1 MRDNRYK
8 IIFKGQELNFE
19 CSEEEAFAY
28 VNNFGKVLVLKVS
41 CALPIKTKHFIK
53 SFEKIKNADV
63 SFNVKFLDKT
73 KEFENFVKATTF
85 SDILQKV
92 NIDAEIWVVYTK
104 KFDKFVNIR
113 RAVENFKKS
122 VNKAVG
128 KCMIKSF

>member
-8 IIFKGQELNFE
+8 IIFKGQNLNFE

-28 VNNFGKVLVLKVS
+28 VNNFDKVLVLEVS

-113 RAVENFKKS
+113 HSVENFKKS
-122 VNKAVG
+122 ANKAVG